1 VAVMRG
7 KLEAAA
13 VLLASATPS
22 LESYQNAKSGK
33 YALLELPDRVEQRP
47 LPNVEVVDMREEYRE
62 TGAERAL
69 SRTLVEDLK
78 QCFARG
84 EQAMVLLNRRGYAP
98 VVLCRTCGETVQ
110 CRNCAVS
117 LTQHKRE
124 QRLECH
130 YCGHKQPVPKA
141 CPKCG
146 SEYVYFIGTG
156 TERLQELLQQEFP
169 QARIARLDRDI
180 VRSHRDFE
188 RVLSA
193 FHGGDYDLLVGTQ
206 MIAKGHD
213 VHGVTLVGVVGADFA
228 LGFPDFRAA
237 ERTFNLLTQVAGRA
251 GRGNAPGKVVFQ
263 SYFPEHYSIQFAATH
278 DFPAFFEKE
287 SKYRKWMH
295 YPPFAS
301 LANVLVRAEELGDA
315 MRWAG
320 ELGRWF
326 EKHKDERVRVLGP
339 AAAPLVRLK
348 REYRYHFVVKSESR
362 ERMNGLLR
370 GMLAHAAGQK
380 IPRTNVVV
388 DVDAVS
394 LL

>member
-1 VAVMRG
+1 
-7 KLEAAA
+7 
-13 VLLASATPS
+13 
-22 LESYQNAKSGK
+22 
-33 YALLELPDRVEQRP
+33 VEQRP
-47 LPNVEVVDMREEYRE
+47 LPDIEVVVRRTECRE
-62 TGAERAL
+62 TGSEPVLSGAL
-69 SRTLVEDLK
+69 LEDLK
-78 QCFARG
+78 ACFARN

-98 VVLCRTCGETVQ
+98 VVLCRTCGDTVQ

-130 YCGHKQPVPKA
+130 YCGYRQAVPNT

-156 TERLQELLQQEFP
+156 TERLQEVLQQEFP
-169 QARIARLDRDI
+169 QARIARLDRDT

-188 RVLSA
+188 RVLAA
-193 FHGGDYDLLVGTQ
+193 FHAGDYDLLVGTQ

-213 VHGVTLVGVVGADFA
+213 IHGVTLVGVVGADFA

-251 GRGNAPGKVVFQ
+251 GRGAAPGKVIFQ
-263 SYFPEHYSIQFAATH
+263 SYFPEHYSIRFAATH
-278 DFPAFFEKE
+278 DFPAFFDKE
-287 SKYRKWMH
+287 STYRRWMR

-301 LANVLVRAEELGDA
+301 LANVLIRSEDLSNA

-320 ELGRWF
+320 EIGRWF
-326 EKHKDERVRVLGP
+326 EQHQDERVRVLGP

-348 REYRYHFVVKSESR
+348 RDYRYHFVVKSESR
-362 ERMNGLLR
+362 ERMNGVLR
-370 GMLAHAAGQK
+370 AMLTHAATRK
-380 IPRTNVVV
+380 IPRTSIVV
-388 DVDAVS
+388 DVDALS